1 MKKLLLAP
9 FEVKKA
15 LNIKEI
21 EDLVIVSNSIS
32 RDPLT
37 SPVFKQFIE
46 ERVFNK
52 IMKNQ
57 EIWSKNFLKNTNNQI
72 LRDFIDKKNIHI
84 LNQIE
89 VGSCV
94 KINTSKISPEG
105 LSTNSLAVVVK
116 MLKGNKNI
124 GYIVPLS
131 FDVQT
136 ATHKSLIL
144 EKNISPYKCTTV
156 LRCEFLTPLLQEHL
170 DHQGLHFQKPF
181 IKKVNNFIVSGNNSI
196 DGIHTGIPNFDP
208 FDIRTTE
215 RLYFEDYIEKLSLE
229 TRNFLDSGF
238 IEGDDKEDKS
248 NVINMVDYVYT
259 KSINHQEK
267 SKLNIENKKLVTN
280 FKALRNLQNVG

>member
-215 RLYFEDYIEKLSLE
+215 RLYFEDYIEKVSLE

>member
-1 MKKLLLAP
+1 LKKLLLAP

-84 LNQIE
+84 LNQID

>member
-84 LNQIE
+84 LNQID

>member
-1 MKKLLLAP
+1 
-9 FEVKKA
+9 
-15 LNIKEI
+15 
-21 EDLVIVSNSIS
+21 
-32 RDPLT
+32 
-37 SPVFKQFIE
+37 
-46 ERVFNK
+46 
-52 IMKNQ
+52 MKNQ